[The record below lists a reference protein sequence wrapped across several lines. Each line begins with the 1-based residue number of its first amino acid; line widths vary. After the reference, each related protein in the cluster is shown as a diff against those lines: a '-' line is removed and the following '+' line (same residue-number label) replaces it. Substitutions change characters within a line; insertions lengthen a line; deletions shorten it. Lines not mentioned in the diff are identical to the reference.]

1 MKEIVRKICLGLL
14 FIYLCGYKSVI
25 VIGEVFTLG
34 YLTGSQRRAGNL
46 EYQKPGTCV
55 TIILFRQLC
64 WRFAIVENYL
74 CVEKRYFPPKYDFL

>member
-1 MKEIVRKICLGLL
+1 MKKIVGRICLGLL

-46 EYQKPGTCV
+46 EYQKPGIL
-55 TIILFRQLC
+55 IIC
-64 WRFAIVENYL
+64 I
-74 CVEKRYFPPKYDFL
+74 

>member
-1 MKEIVRKICLGLL
+1 MKEIVGRIALGLL

-46 EYQKPGTCV
+46 EYQKPGLLNLWMIFDYV
-55 TIILFRQLC
+55 TKFDSIRISNVISNSSEESVLC
-64 WRFAIVENYL
+64 
-74 CVEKRYFPPKYDFL
+74 

>member
-46 EYQKPGTCV
+46 EYQKPGMFMV
-55 TIILFRQLC
+55 FNNGYIWIL
-64 WRFAIVENYL
+64 ANINN
-74 CVEKRYFPPKYDFL
+74 